1 MHNRNV
7 GMFAVRSIR
16 NCIRCQIH
24 RLSDCVTCCKCIE
37 FSERKRILE
46 VLPHSERK
54 NCMSDVLNEISTSF
68 RMSQTEQQVRYGIG
82 SAAAAAAIFAPVN
95 YAWKGVLT
103 GVAALGILSAVY
115 GWLPFKSIGS

>member
-1 MHNRNV
+1 
-7 GMFAVRSIR
+7 
-16 NCIRCQIH
+16 
-24 RLSDCVTCCKCIE
+24 
-37 FSERKRILE
+37 
-46 VLPHSERK
+46 
-54 NCMSDVLNEISTSF
+54 MSDVMNELSTSF

-115 GWLPFKSIGS
+115 GWLPFKS